1 MTVWVFGDSLS
12 TPHHLDHGEKGWPE
26 LLAESLNTDYKSFAR
41 PAADNLYIYHSYLFN
56 LKNIQIND
64 IVVVGWSHPSRK
76 SFVFDEN
83 NALHISSLD
92 KSFIYDGTDIKFIRS
107 QNPLTDTVNK
117 WLNLTPSHKGN
128 VYYDTWF
135 NNYYSECEQKINLT
149 AYYHAVKS
157 SCQGTYIP
165 FFFSQQSV
173 NDLDLTGAGHALDFI
188 IDRDCAIS
196 PQDAH
201 FNANGHQLWATL
213 LAQYIKQQ
221 KQQLIF
227 PVIELFDRLAIAR
240 VKHQRTGRNQ
250 VELDYYLSQTR
261 HLDLWLVNTELINLQ
276 QIHNE
281 IWELEKELKSGKEK
295 ELPLDEIGRRA
306 IKIRDWNNK
315 RIGIKNTMAE
325 KLCCPVRE
333 IKKDH
338 LSE

>member
-1 MTVWVFGDSLS
+1 M
-12 TPHHLDHGEKGWPE
+12 
-26 LLAESLNTDYKSFAR
+26 LLIT
-41 PAADNLYIYHSYLFN
+41 
-56 LKNIQIND
+56 LKI
-64 IVVVGWSHPSRK
+64 IV
-76 SFVFDEN
+76 
-83 NALHISSLD
+83 
-92 KSFIYDGTDIKFIRS
+92 T
-107 QNPLTDTVNK
+107 T
-117 WLNLTPSHKGN
+117 
-128 VYYDTWF
+128 
-135 NNYYSECEQKINLT
+135 
-149 AYYHAVKS
+149 
-157 SCQGTYIP
+157 
-165 FFFSQQSV
+165 
-173 NDLDLTGAGHALDFI
+173 
-188 IDRDCAIS
+188 
-196 PQDAH
+196 
-201 FNANGHQLWATL
+201 
-213 LAQYIKQQ
+213 IKQQ
-221 KQQLIF
+221 KQQSIF

-240 VKHQRTGRNQ
+240 VKHQRTGKNQ